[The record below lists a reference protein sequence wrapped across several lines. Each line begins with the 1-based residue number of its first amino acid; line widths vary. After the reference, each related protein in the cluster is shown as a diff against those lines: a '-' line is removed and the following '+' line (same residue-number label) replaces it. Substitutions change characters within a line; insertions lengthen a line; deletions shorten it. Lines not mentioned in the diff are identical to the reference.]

1 MIYPM
6 FAMVVLTLAIGVMAF
21 VIRVNSVRQGT
32 VDPRSYKLMD
42 AENFPDAVTKTTR
55 SLSNQF
61 EIPVLFYVACLA
73 FLALGISS
81 KTGLFLAWLFVAFRV
96 LHAYIHLTY
105 NLLLHRIVAFW
116 LSVFTVLALW
126 ICLLISAVEYT

>member
-6 FAMVVLTLAIGVMAF
+6 FAMVILTLAIGVMAF
-21 VIRVNSVRQGT
+21 VIRVKSVRQGT

-42 AENFPDAVTKTTR
+42 ADSYPDAVTKTTR

-81 KTGLFLAWLFVAFRV
+81 ATGLFLAWLFVVFRV
-96 LHAYIHLTY
+96 VHAYIHLTY

-126 ICLLISAVEYT
+126 ICLILNAG

>member
-42 AENFPDAVTKTTR
+42 ADSYPDAVTKTTR
-55 SLSNQF
+55 SLANQF

-81 KTGLFLAWLFVAFRV
+81 TTGLFLAWLFVAFRV
-96 LHAYIHLTY
+96 VHAYIHLSY

-126 ICLLISAVEYT
+126 ICLLLNAG

>member
-6 FAMVVLTLAIGVMAF
+6 FAMVVLTLAIGAMAF
-21 VIRVNSVRQGT
+21 VIRVNSVRRGT

-42 AENFPDAVTKTTR
+42 AESYPDAVTKTTR

-61 EIPVLFYVACLA
+61 EIPVLFYVVCLA

-81 KTGLFLAWLFVAFRV
+81 TTGLFLAWLFVVFRV
-96 LHAYIHLTY
+96 VHAYIHLTY

-126 ICLLISAVEYT
+126 VCLLLNAG